1 MPTPRNAVSEFEATR
16 GHLQLLSKFGQDIG
30 RMDLK
35 QMHQVALDKDT
46 PVLSQSITELRK
58 LYSMKD
64 FQAHCE
70 MMYIPVPLIC
80 NYHDCIVFVQQ
91 C

>member
-1 MPTPRNAVSEFEATR
+1 
-16 GHLQLLSKFGQDIG
+16 
-30 RMDLK
+30 MDLK

-58 LYSMKD
+58 LCSMKD

-70 MMYIPVPLIC
+70 MMYISLIC